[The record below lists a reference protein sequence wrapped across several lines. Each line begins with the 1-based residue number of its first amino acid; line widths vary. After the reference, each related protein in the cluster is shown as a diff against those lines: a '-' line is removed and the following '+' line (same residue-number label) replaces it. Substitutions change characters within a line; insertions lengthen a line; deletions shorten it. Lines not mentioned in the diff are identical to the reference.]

1 MLKKIRLYS
10 RGGAIAVGFCSRRER
25 LGSTLNTIS
34 KNGGLETRSM
44 LGVLVDGKL
53 LRERVVLC

>member
-1 MLKKIRLYS
+1 MLKKVRLYS
-10 RGGAIAVGFCSRRER
+10 REGAIALGFCSRRER

-34 KNGGLETRSM
+34 KSGGLETRSM
-44 LGVLVDGKL
+44 LEVLADGKV